1 MPLTYLIVI
10 KGTLIVPCGRVDTG
24 EGEILMS
31 LLTQQAQEGHLDHA
45 HRFVRHFGSAAHV
58 RVPLFFAADLL
69 APRNVGH
76 FGRLKVR
83 VDASFAR
90 ASHVTKN
97 VNGIVRHAQ
106 VGIDPVPTCQ
116 PVCIQ
121 LKVFSFVLC
130 IFFLSRFSGPCRH
143 CFAMLKLSYKINILC
158 SAREGQC

>member
-90 ASHVTKN
+90 ASHVTKD

-130 IFFLSRFSGPCRH
+130 IFFFVSLFGPLSALFCH
-143 CFAMLKLSYKINILC
+143 VEIVLSLIHI
-158 SAREGQC
+158 